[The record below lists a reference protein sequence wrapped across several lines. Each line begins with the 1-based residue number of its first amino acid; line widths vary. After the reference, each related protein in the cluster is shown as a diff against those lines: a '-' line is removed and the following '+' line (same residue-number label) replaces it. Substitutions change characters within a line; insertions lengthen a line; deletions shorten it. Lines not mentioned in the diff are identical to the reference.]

1 MDKKRIGINYNASAG
16 WIGGKYYLD
25 SIINELKKDS
35 ETEIV
40 ILKKPFFMRCL
51 GRICGRNSFLYKSI
65 FKYINKNERLD
76 IVFPAI
82 RGDFSG
88 KKDIY
93 WIPDFQENYY
103 PEFFDN
109 NEIIK
114 RMTQQIS
121 IAYSDDVLVLSSES
135 AKNDFERLFPKHT
148 CQVYVLSFISSLA
161 GKQIDFCKIDELKQ
175 KYNINQPFF
184 ICSNQLWKH
193 KNHIVVIKAIEE
205 LKRQEYE
212 LLCLFTGQEEDY
224 RNPNYP
230 AQLKTLVEQM
240 QLQDNIKFLGFI
252 PRKEQLTL
260 MKESIAVIQPSLF
273 EGWNTTIEDAKV
285 LGKKIVASNINVHKE
300 QLKTS
305 DNLFNVNDYKA
316 LSKILLSMTNK
327 EYEIVDYEYE
337 IQEQT
342 YAKVIKNLKKNI
354 FCKN

>member
-1 MDKKRIGINYNASAG
+1 MGKKRIGINYNTSTG

-25 SIINELKKDS
+25 SIINELKKNS
-35 ETEIV
+35 ENEIV
-40 ILKKPFFMRCL
+40 ILKKPFFMRCI
-51 GRICGRNSFLYKSI
+51 GKICGRNSFLYKLI
-65 FKYINKNERLD
+65 YYLINKKEKLD

-109 NEIIK
+109 TEIVK
-114 RMTQQIS
+114 RMTQQIN
-121 IAYSDDVLVLSSES
+121 IAYSNDVLVLSSES
-135 AKNDFERLFPKHT
+135 AKADFERLFPKHT
-148 CQVYVLSFISSLA
+148 CKVFVLSFISSLA
-161 GKQIDFCKIDELKQ
+161 GKQIEFCDFDELKE

-205 LKRQEYE
+205 LKRQGCEV
-212 LLCLFTGQEEDY
+212 LCLFTGQEEDY

-230 AQLKTLVEQM
+230 AEIKALVEQM

-252 PRKEQLTL
+252 PRKDQLTL
-260 MKESIAVIQPSLF
+260 MKEAIAVIQPSLF

-285 LGKKIVASNINVHKE
+285 LEKNIIASNISVHKE
-300 QLKTS
+300 QLKITN
-305 DNLFNVNDYKA
+305 NLFDVNDYET
-316 LSKILLSMTNK
+316 LSKMIISMTNR
-327 EYEIVDYEYE
+327 ECEIVDYEYE
-337 IQEQT
+337 KQEKT
-342 YAKVIKNLKKNI
+342 YARGINSI
-354 FCKN
+354 FI